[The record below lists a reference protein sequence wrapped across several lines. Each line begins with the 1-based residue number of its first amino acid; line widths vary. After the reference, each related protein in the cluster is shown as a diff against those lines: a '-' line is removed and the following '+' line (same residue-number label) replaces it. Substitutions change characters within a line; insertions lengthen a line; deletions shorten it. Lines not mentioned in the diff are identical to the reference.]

1 MRGASRA
8 SYAELRDQL
17 GAVAVGPATAE
28 QIGDQL
34 FAVVRLLDSEHGLRR
49 ALADSGKPS
58 AEKTAVARR
67 LLHGKVSEATEGLV
81 ADAAAGHWAT
91 SNDFADALE
100 LLAIEALTMAAQYG
114 GDARRPRGR
123 PVQVRPRSLRA
134 DRAAGR
140 ADRADA
146 PGREDVTAGGP
157 AL

>member
-58 AEKTAVARR
+58 GEKTDVARR
-67 LLHGKVSEATEGLV
+67 LLHGRVSEATEGLV
-81 ADAAAGHWAT
+81 ADAAAG
-91 SNDFADALE
+91 AL
-100 LLAIEALTMAAQYG
+100 
-114 GDARRPRGR
+114 GDLRRLRRRP
-123 PVQVRPRSLRA
+123 
-134 DRAAGR
+134 
-140 ADRADA
+140 
-146 PGREDVTAGGP
+146 
-157 AL
+157 